1 MKNLFTLIAIS
12 IITLT
17 NAQTYASKELHQ
29 INYTGEIIHETD
41 RVRRIKLDT
50 VNNQVGMYSRER
62 GKWVEPTP
70 EEMRN
75 IGETYTEGD
84 IKFKY
89 ELEWRGSVKGL
100 NALSNKRMRVIQ
112 YREVDTF
119 TNRTLTNYYFLT
131 RELK

>member
-1 MKNLFTLIAIS
+1 MKNLFTLLAIS

-29 INYTGEIIHETD
+29 IDYKGEVIYETNM
-41 RVRRIKLDT
+41 VRRFKLDT
-50 VNNQVGMYSRER
+50 VNNQVGMYTRER
-62 GKWVEPTP
+62 GKWVEPT
-70 EEMRN
+70 EMRN
-75 IGETYTEGD
+75 IGETYTKGD
-84 IKFKY
+84 FKFKY

>member
-1 MKNLFTLIAIS
+1 M
-12 IITLT
+12 T

-29 INYTGEIIHETD
+29 IGYTGETIHETNM
-41 RVRRIKLDT
+41 VRRIKLDT
-50 VNNQVGMYSRER
+50 VNNQVGMYSRVR
-62 GKWVEPTP
+62 GKWVEPTL

-75 IGETYTEGD
+75 IGETYTKGD
-84 IKFKY
+84 FKFKY

-100 NALSNKRMRVIQ
+100 NPLSNKKTLVVK
-112 YREVDTF
+112 YREIDTF